1 MQNRNINL
9 NNLNKHIKNK
19 KYNFIIMNNSVN
31 TLILFYHIQETKN
44 VKENI

>member
-9 NNLNKHIKNK
+9 NNLNKQIKNK

-31 TLILFYHIQETKN
+31 TLILFYLIQETKN
-44 VKENI
+44 LKENI

>member
-31 TLILFYHIQETKN
+31 TLILFYLIQETKN
-44 VKENI
+44 LKENI